1 MSSSQST
8 ATSTVEVSEITSVCG
23 TVMSLDARQNMVHLN
38 DHHLRLKPTP
48 FHLLALLVRYGE
60 QVVNRQTIL
69 NEVWGYDFDPG
80 TKIIDVQICYL
91 RKSLE
96 ALHAPFEIKTHRGKG
111 FCLRPRDSSS
121 VGYSSR
127 RLNWPL
133 PTSFMMREDKIRRM
147 ESMQEAKP
155 GPLQVTSAGIRG

>member
-91 RKSLE
+91 RKI
-96 ALHAPFEIKTHRGKG
+96 LHTLQAPFEIKTFRRQG
-111 FCLRPRDSSS
+111 LR
-121 VGYSSR
+121 
-127 RLNWPL
+127 
-133 PTSFMMREDKIRRM
+133 
-147 ESMQEAKP
+147 
-155 GPLQVTSAGIRG
+155 LQALEQCSTCHSLS